1 MQRVFGGTHSIYP
14 KRFDDTL
21 IGVNMAGHHLCVVEI
36 GDVPDSSLRNKE
48 LIGNTSNASSG
59 IIVVEILSMKKK
71 NRLKKG
77 NTARFRGL
85 LKYTKKYLHEYHKW
99 YATEIEALEAKEILI
114 SKFVESNLCVLNNNP
129 EEYCVYIV
137 DLEEDVLHKV
147 KRFREANQDC
157 EYDPIR
163 FLYIGQTQKTPEK
176 RFHAHKNETSGSN
189 IVKKYGI
196 ELARDLMEIHSQYNL
211 TKRKALL
218 LEASLTIELRNKNT
232 RFATY
237 SK

>member
-1 MQRVFGGTHSIYP
+1 
-14 KRFDDTL
+14 
-21 IGVNMAGHHLCVVEI
+21 MAGHHLCVVEI
-36 GDVPDSSLRNKE
+36 NDVPDSSLKNKQ
-48 LIGNTSNASSG
+48 LIGNRTRERSG

-77 NTARFRGL
+77 NTTKFRGP
-85 LKYTKKYLHEYHKW
+85 LKYTKKYIQEHYKW
-99 YATEIEALEAKEILI
+99 YPTEIEALEAKEKLI

-129 EEYCVYIV
+129 KEYCVYIV
-137 DLEEDVLHKV
+137 DLEENVVDKV

-157 EYDPIR
+157 GYDPIR
-163 FLYIGQTQKTPEK
+163 YLYIGQTKKTPEK
-176 RFHAHKNETSGSN
+176 RFHAHKNNPSGSE
-189 IVKKYGI
+189 IVKEFGI

-211 TKRKALL
+211 TKRDALI
-218 LEASLTIELRNKNT
+218 LEATLTIELRNKDT

>member
-1 MQRVFGGTHSIYP
+1 MQMTFGKLLATHP
-14 KRFDDTL
+14 KRFDNAL
-21 IGVNMAGHHLCVVEI
+21 IRLYMAGHHLCVVEI
-36 GDVPDSSLRNKE
+36 DEVPDSSLKNKQ
-48 LIGNTSNASSG
+48 LIGTRTNEISR
-59 IIVVEILSMKKK
+59 IIVVEILSRKKK

-77 NTARFRGL
+77 HTTKFRGL
-85 LKYTKKYLHEYHKW
+85 LKYTQRFVQEHYKW
-99 YATEIEALEAKEILI
+99 YETEIEALEAKEKLI

-129 EEYCVYIV
+129 KEYCVYIV
-137 DLEEDVLHKV
+137 NLQENVVDKV

-157 EYDPIR
+157 GYDPIR

-176 RFHAHKNETSGSN
+176 RFHAHKNNPSGSK
-189 IVKKYGI
+189 IVKEFGI
-196 ELARDLMEIHSQYNL
+196 ELARDLMVIHSQYNL
-211 TKRKALL
+211 TKREALI